1 MSVSHCT
8 DWQQKS
14 PILDGKLCPQPKM
27 RKTTINDKAI
37 LSQKTTPFLYEH
49 TSLLIRKMFV
59 QFYRV
64 IALTEKECA
73 LIS

>member
-1 MSVSHCT
+1 MISVSVSHCT
-8 DWQQKS
+8 DWQRKS
-14 PILDGKLCPQPKM
+14 PNLDGKLCPWPKI
-27 RKTTINDKAI
+27 RKATINDKAS

-49 TSLLIRKMFV
+49 NRQMFV